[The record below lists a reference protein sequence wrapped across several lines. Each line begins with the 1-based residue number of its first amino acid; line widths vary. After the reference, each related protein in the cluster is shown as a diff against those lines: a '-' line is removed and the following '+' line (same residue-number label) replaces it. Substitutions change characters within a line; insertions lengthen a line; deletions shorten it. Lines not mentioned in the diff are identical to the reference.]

1 MGESWRAGVFFVSD
15 RQPYKSDLSDERW
28 ALIEPVIVSWKA
40 RHPSVSGHQGAYGM
54 REIVNALLYQSRT
67 GCQWDY
73 LPHDLP
79 PPGAVK
85 YYFYKWRDDGTDQ
98 TIHDL
103 LRWQVRESRGRKADP
118 SLVVLDTQSLHAA
131 VGVPA
136 GTTGRDAA
144 KKVPGRKRGLAVDVL
159 GLVIAVVVL
168 AASAHDNAAGI
179 ALLDK
184 VAADTDTVQKALVDQ
199 GFKNAVV
206 DHGKKVGIDVEVVE
220 RNPTTSGF
228 VPQPIRW
235 RVEQVNGIMMLHRR
249 LVRDYEHRPASA
261 ESRVYWAISDRMS
274 RMLTAT
280 STPTWRGA

>member
-1 MGESWRAGVFFVSD
+1 VFLVSD

-28 ALIEPVIVSWKA
+28 ALIEPVIASWKA
-40 RHPSVSGHQGAYGM
+40 QHPSVSGHQGAYEM

-79 PPGAVK
+79 PVGAVK

-136 GTTGRDAA
+136 DTTGRDAA

-199 GFKNAVV
+199 GFRTAVV
-206 DHGKKVGIDVEVVE
+206 GHGQKVGIDVEVVE
-220 RNPTTSGF
+220 RNPAETGF
-228 VPQPIRW
+228 VPQHKRW
-235 RVEQVNGIMMLHRR
+235 IVEQTNGILMFYRR
-249 LVRDYEHRPASA
+249 LVRDYEHRPASSR
-261 ESRVYWAISDRMS
+261 SRVLWAMTSVMS
-274 RMLTAT
+274 RRLTGAT
-280 STPTWRGA
+280 LVSRRTA

>member
-1 MGESWRAGVFFVSD
+1 MSD
-15 RQPYKSDLSDERW
+15 RQSYKSDLSDERW
-28 ALIEPVIVSWKA
+28 ALIEPVITSWKA
-40 RHPSVSGHQGAYGM
+40 QHPSVSGHQGAYEM

-79 PPGAVK
+79 PVGAVK
-85 YYFYKWRDDGTDQ
+85 YYFYTWRDDGTDR

-131 VGVPA
+131 AGVPA
-136 GTTGRDAA
+136 DTTGKDAA

-159 GLVIAVVVL
+159 GLVIAVVVM

-184 VAADTDTVQKALVDQ
+184 VAADTDAVQKALVDQ
-199 GFKNAVV
+199 GFKKAVV
-206 DHGKKVGIDVEVVE
+206 EHGRKVGIDVEVVE
-220 RNPTTSGF
+220 RNPATSGF
-228 VPQPIRW
+228 VPQPKRW
-235 RVEQVNGIMMLHRR
+235 VVEQVNGIMMLHRR
-249 LVRDYEHRPASA
+249 LVRDYEHRTASS
-261 ESRVYWAISDRMS
+261 ESRVYWAISDRMA